1 MSTNSAPNTP
11 AFQRWVLAF
20 FAQHGRHDLP
30 WRTTFDP
37 YHVLVSELMLQ
48 QTQVERVKPKFANW
62 LQQFPDLA
70 RLAAASPAQVITAWQ
85 GLGYNRR
92 GLNLQRAAQMVMAE
106 FGGQLPTSEKD
117 LQRLP
122 GVGPYTAAAIA
133 AFAFNQPSL
142 VIETNI
148 RTVYLYHFFP
158 GQDQVSDQDL
168 LPLIASTLDTDQP
181 RHWYSA
187 LMDYGTYLKT
197 VVPNPSRRSRHHTPQ
212 SKFQGSRR
220 QVRGQILK
228 HLTNQ
233 PASHEELAATTQA
246 SPHLADAIQGLT
258 KDGLIIYNHLKHH
271 WQLVDR

>member
-1 MSTNSAPNTP
+1 MSTNSAPNPP

-20 FAQHGRHDLP
+20 FEQHGRHDLP

-92 GLNLQRAAQMVMAE
+92 GLNLQRAAQMVMTE
-106 FGGQLPTSEKD
+106 FGGRLPTSEKD

-168 LPLIASTLDTDQP
+168 LPLIASTLDTSQP
-181 RHWYSA
+181 RRWYSA

-228 HLTNQ
+228 RLTNQ

-258 KDGLIIYNHLKHH
+258 KDGLIIYNHLKRH